1 MAGVRLAA
9 RLPGALAEKGSVRA
23 RPGRARRPVS
33 YHPGLGAAGERRGS
47 LKRSQVRRLP
57 LPRSGTRTCK
67 GAGRRDLT
75 QVPAPVSA
83 RPRPGPAPPRPRLRR
98 PPPGVQQLGFPRPA
112 PQCLGLS
119 AGPSTPRPT

>member
-47 LKRSQVRRLP
+47 LKRFQVRRLP
-57 LPRSGTRTCK
+57 LPRSGTRKCK

-83 RPRPGPAPPRPRLRR
+83 RPRPGPAPPRPRLHR